1 MNIAP
6 ISNVN
11 YVNNINYAP
20 QQKVSNPF
28 MMKNDDVDT
37 FELST
42 PKKQAPATPAEEAK
56 QRLKE
61 GFANAGET
69 FRAHVA
75 QGFDT
80 AAKDAEKITDPIQA
94 MSTSHV
100 VSNTA
105 FIGQA
110 IVGTGAAI
118 VEIAKGIAQAFKALA

>member
-6 ISNVN
+6 ISNAN
-11 YVNNINYAP
+11 YVNNVNYAP

-28 MMKNDDVDT
+28 MMKNEVDT

-56 QRLKE
+56 ERLKE

-75 QGFDT
+75 QGFET
-80 AAKDAEKITDPIQA
+80 AAKDAETLTDPTQA

-100 VSNTA
+100 AANTA